1 MRTRHALVTLSLAIG
16 LLGACGNELEVSPA
30 ESASDA
36 AAEVGASPEVQ
47 RLVAE
52 IDSMLVVPQGDY
64 PDGNEFSGV
73 FDQLLDAAIKQ
84 RRTLRTHRVAQN
96 LGYFIATGHGIGWN
110 PQEADIE
117 RLAQDWREFRPDV
130 LAGP

>member
-1 MRTRHALVTLSLAIG
+1 MHTRYALVTLSLAIG
-16 LLGACGNELEVSPA
+16 LLGACSNEIEVSPA
-30 ESASDA
+30 EPASA
-36 AAEVGASPEVQ
+36 AASEVGASPEVQ

-52 IDSMLVVPQGDY
+52 IESMLVVPQSDY
-64 PDGNEFSGV
+64 PDGNEFSAV
-73 FDQLLDAAIKQ
+73 FEQLFDAVVKQ
-84 RRTLRTHRVAQN
+84 RRTLRTNRVTQN
-96 LGYFIATGHGIGWN
+96 LGYFIATGHGIGWD